1 MCYILC
7 RSVINTIGLIT
18 IIPGDSHMD
27 DLFTVVGRL
36 YVEVTRLQQYVDI
49 LQKKVQELE
58 LKNQELDSG
67 LSSVSVPSK
76 IKDK

>member
-1 MCYILC
+1 
-7 RSVINTIGLIT
+7 
-18 IIPGDSHMD
+18 MD

-58 LKNQELDSG
+58 LKNQARA
-67 LSSVSVPSK
+67 
-76 IKDK
+76 

>member
-1 MCYILC
+1 MSYILC

-36 YVEVTRLQQYVDI
+36 YIEVTRLQQYVEV
-49 LQKKVQELE
+49 LQKKIQELE
-58 LKNQELDSG
+58 VKNQELDLG
-67 LSSVSVPSK
+67 LANAPAPSK